1 MNAQKL
7 GTKIHTATDIEM
19 TALLNTIDG
28 DARLLVACELLGKNP
43 ADYNHLD
50 KGRRSM
56 CGSNLLRGAARKN
69 PEMVAAARALI
80 GGAGIFEIT
89 DKFNTDAKHVE
100 QVLAEED
107 EVASFVVGDA
117 ATAQLEISWPKSARF
132 KFAQRQEDG
141 KWKFFY
147 NAPKSGNYVSR

>member
-69 PEMVAAARALI
+69 PEMVAAARNLI
-80 GGAGIFEIT
+80 NGAGIFEVM
-89 DKFNTDAKHVE
+89 DKFNTDTKHVE
-100 QVLAEED
+100 TLLKEED
-107 EVASFVVGDA
+107 EMASFDVKGEGSI
-117 ATAQLEISWPKSARF
+117 EISWPKSARF

-141 KWKFFY
+141 EWKFFY
-147 NAPKSGNYVSR
+147 NAPKSGSYFTR